1 MIRIIALEHVENWL
15 GPVNKVTDLVLL
27 LSYHI
32 KISRFSIPIIAYP
45 SQIPHLDI
53 IRFASSFRIDEDD
66 PTGSPVCMFPPLSM
80 ARDSIRRFFPF

>member
-1 MIRIIALEHVENWL
+1 MIHIIALEHVKHWL
-15 GPVNKVTDLVLL
+15 GPVNIATDLVLF

-32 KISRFSIPIIAYP
+32 EISRLSISIIAYP

-53 IRFASSFRIDEDD
+53 IRSASSFKIDEDD